1 MNISSGFWQ
10 VHLKELRFIKGGL
23 ACGDLAGLSKILI
36 DRKPAQENQISSYAG
51 WASKFIRFSNG
62 RQFTPNDLEI
72 QFFLDEKNKSPGIQG
87 RQSRNKKPPRRIRL
101 RGGLW
106 KCSGAALSVG

>member
-1 MNISSGFWQ
+1 MNQ
-10 VHLKELRFIKGGL
+10 
-23 ACGDLAGLSKILI
+23 ILPEFQKFMA
-36 DRKPAQENQISSYAG
+36 DRKLAQENQISSYAG

-87 RQSRNKKPPRRIRL
+87 RRSRNKKPPRSIRL

-106 KCSGAALSVG
+106 KCSGGALSVG